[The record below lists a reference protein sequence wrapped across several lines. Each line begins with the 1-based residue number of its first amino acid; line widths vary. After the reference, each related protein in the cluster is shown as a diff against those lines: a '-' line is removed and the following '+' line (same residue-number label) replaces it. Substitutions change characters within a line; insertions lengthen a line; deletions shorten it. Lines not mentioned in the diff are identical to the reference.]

1 MPFSI
6 TKNTDYSF
14 LENVYLQKSPYLIN
28 GKNLEKM
35 REEQPSNPIE
45 FNLAVKD
52 FESGQVYYVLYK
64 KDEANFIALNQSEG
78 EFLVEV
84 VTQDIYYGEESSTI
98 TYFNDITF
106 GVLNEQI
113 KSQQQL
119 ETEISAV
126 L

>member
-35 REEQPSNPIE
+35 REEQPSKPIE

-78 EFLVEV
+78 DFLVEV

-98 TYFNDITF
+98 TYFKDITF